1 MEKRKKLSEFLSIGH
16 DVNKYSMYDIFV
28 SLKAEGQDA
37 DTMVESIT
45 QLIEMIEGRPK
56 EMKKLLGILELAKGS
71 AKDYSKVLF
80 ICDQLI
86 QGIEATSE
94 IDAGKTK
101 LIREL
106 LGIREE
112 MRINIH

>member
-1 MEKRKKLSEFLSIGH
+1 
-16 DVNKYSMYDIFV
+16 MYDIFV

-37 DTMVESIT
+37 DTMVESIN

-56 EMKKLLGILELAKGS
+56 ETKKLLGILELAKGR

-94 IDAGKTK
+94 IDTGKTK

-106 LGIREE
+106 LAIREE
-112 MRINIH
+112 MRINIHQGQ